1 MTSVCVRV
9 PRFAM
14 DFRLVLALSL
24 VLTFSSELVRAKL
37 KGDDCEGNIFCS
49 TSYPIILRLDIKVKV
64 FNVYFKVRST
74 EVSPPEIGEG

>member
-1 MTSVCVRV
+1 MWLRLHSLSALRSVYSSVCVRV

-49 TSYPIILRLDIKVKV
+49 TSYPIIIIATGFDKSKGV
-64 FNVYFKVRST
+64 
-74 EVSPPEIGEG
+74 

>member
-1 MTSVCVRV
+1 MCTCCRV

-24 VLTFSSELVRAKL
+24 VLTFSFELVRAKL

-49 TSYPIILRLDIKVKV
+49 TSYPNYNIA
-64 FNVYFKVRST
+64 
-74 EVSPPEIGEG
+74 IGYKSKGV